1 MIGRIIPTTGE
12 LFVSIFW
19 HCLWTVLPPLAYK
32 LGIKV
37 YLNLT
42 CHLGLNWFSSVYVM
56 PLCYVIF
63 LKVCPAPLPPVS
75 CFFPEPHPGP
85 QCCLYNILEGQQE
98 NSWPFI
104 RKYCIMSK
112 SSRDSGLHLPCF
124 LQHVCQQ
131 HLSVNLRGR
140 VIGPQ
145 CLLEVHLLASL
156 QRWLGFQG

>member
-85 QCCLYNILEGQQE
+85 QCGLCNLLEGQLE
-98 NSWPFI
+98 NSWPLGG
-104 RKYCIMSK
+104 KYCIIPNP
-112 SSRDSGLHLPCF
+112 SRYSALHLPCF
-124 LQHVCQQ
+124 LQHVQHQ
-131 HLSVNLRGR
+131 HLSVNRLGR
-140 VIGPQ
+140 ATGTQ
-145 CLLEVHLLASL
+145 CLLEVHQVASL
-156 QRWLGFQG
+156 QRQLGFQG